1 MLVSFGYL
9 GQPRH
14 APRTSAAALQSAS
27 VTVMGIGLRIE
38 FATGEK

>member
-1 MLVSFGYL
+1 MLVFL
-9 GQPRH
+9 QVPGQPLR
-14 APRTSAAALQSAS
+14 AARTSEAALQSAS